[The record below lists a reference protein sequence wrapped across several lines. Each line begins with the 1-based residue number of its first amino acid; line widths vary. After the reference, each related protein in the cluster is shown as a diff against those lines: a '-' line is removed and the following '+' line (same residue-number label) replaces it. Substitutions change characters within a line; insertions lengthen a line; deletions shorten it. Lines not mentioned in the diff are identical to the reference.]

1 MLRAFIRDVWRYR
14 DVAANK
20 SRLFSGKL
28 MLLYRGLE
36 LNVGLQKSVGSYRI
50 LVDVPTVITYKS
62 CICLQILRD

>member
-36 LNVGLQKSVGSYRI
+36 SNVGLQKSVGSMQKFSGCPHRYDVNCAFVYRG
-50 LVDVPTVITYKS
+50 
-62 CICLQILRD
+62 